1 MKTRKTNAL
10 IYTVLIIM
18 SILFFFPFYW
28 MLRTAVVDAGSIFSP
43 EMKILPPRIR
53 LENFKNALTVQPF
66 ALYFV
71 NTSLIT
77 VLNIIGVLLSSS
89 LCAYGFSRLRW
100 PGRDKVFGILLTAL
114 MLPYSV
120 MMIPHFIGWNFLG
133 LTNTFAPLIVPA
145 YFGGGLFNIF
155 LMRQF
160 FLAIPDELDE
170 AAYID
175 GAGRFRIYLSVILPL
190 SKQVMIVVG
199 LFTFLNN
206 WNDYLAPMIYLSS
219 DKKFTLMLGLN
230 QFIGAYNAQWNLM
243 MAAVAIVVFPSLV
256 LYLFAQKY
264 FIEGIAM
271 TGIKA

>member
-1 MKTRKTNAL
+1 MKTKKTDAL

-89 LCAYGFSRLRW
+89 LCAYGFSRLHW

>member
-1 MKTRKTNAL
+1 MKTRKSNAL
-10 IYTVLIIM
+10 IYILLLII

-71 NTSLIT
+71 NTLLIT

-89 LCAYGFSRLRW
+89 LCAYGFSRLHW

-190 SKQVMIVVG
+190 SKQVLIVVG

-230 QFIGAYNAQWNLM
+230 QFIGAYSAQWNLM
-243 MAAVAIVVFPSLV
+243 MAAVVIVVFPSLV

>member
-1 MKTRKTNAL
+1 MKTKKTDAL
-10 IYTVLIIM
+10 IYTMLIIM

-43 EMKILPPRIR
+43 EMKILPPRIK